1 MALYID
7 IYKLHM
13 CWFQF
18 PEPTHMEF
26 FFCTQ
31 TPRHLLFSDPASTS
45 YNVGEG
51 VQMKAI
57 ICRVR
62 LGFRDGKNVK

>member
-7 IYKLHM
+7 IYKLCVGSNFDLQQAETLFLM
-13 CWFQF
+13 Y
-18 PEPTHMEF
+18 T
-26 FFCTQ
+26 
-31 TPRHLLFSDPASTS
+31 TPRHLPFSDPASTS

-62 LGFRDGKNVK
+62 LGFRDGKKVK